1 MAWRR
6 MLAAAI
12 AAGSTLVAAPAA
24 MAVVPVVTANMPQD
38 LAAKSAT
45 LLGRVDP
52 SSLQTT
58 YHFEWDV
65 AGSDFCN
72 SSPTATAAMRGADG
86 IVEAYDGP
94 TSVTETVANLSPETT
109 YCFRVVAHNASGTSM
124 SSRVNFT
131 TPPMPPETA
140 LFKKPAGLVTTRTV
154 EMGFNSSIDGVTF
167 ECRTDGAAWNA
178 CASPFQL
185 TDLADGVHTFEVRA
199 IDPRTHL
206 EDETPATSTFRV
218 SAGSGTTA
226 GGAGGGSGT
235 PGTVPPGP
243 TGSAPAPVAAAPKV
257 GRAGRAKL
265 KGAKLTTGQKVSCA
279 GTGEACR
286 VTVKLTG
293 SARGSKKLA
302 KIGAARMTV
311 AAGASK
317 AVVVK
322 LNAKGRKLL
331 KKAHALKVVSLVT
344 VRRGQRI
351 PVTAGMKLN
360 VKKK

>member
-6 MLAAAI
+6 MLAAAV
-12 AAGSTLVAAPAA
+12 AVGSTLVAAPAA
-24 MAVVPVVTANMPQD
+24 MAVVPAVSANMPQVV
-38 LAAKSAT
+38 APKSAT
-45 LLGRVDP
+45 LLGHVDP
-52 SSLQTT
+52 NSLQTT

-72 SSPTATAAMRGADG
+72 SSPTAAASMIEPDG
-86 IVEAYDGP
+86 IVEAFDGP
-94 TSVTETVANLSPETT
+94 TTVTQPVANLSPETT
-109 YCFRVVAHNASGTSM
+109 YCFRVVAHNASGTST

-140 LFKKPAGLVTTRTV
+140 LFKKPAGLVTMRTV

-167 ECRTDGAAWNA
+167 ECSTDDAAWTA
-178 CASPFQL
+178 CVSPLQL
-185 TDLADGVHTFEVRA
+185 TNLTDGVHTFEVRA

-206 EDETPATSTFRV
+206 EDDTPATSTFRV
-218 SAGSGTTA
+218 SAGSGTTTA
-226 GGAGGGSGT
+226 GGGPGGAG
-235 PGTVPPGP
+235 TVPATPV
-243 TGSAPAPVAAAPKV
+243 APAPAPIAAAPKV
-257 GRAGRAKL
+257 GRAGHSKL
-265 KGAKLTTGQKVSCA
+265 TGSKLTTGQKVSCA
-279 GTGEACR
+279 GTGEACK

-293 SARGSKKLA
+293 SAKGSKKLA
-302 KIGAARMTV
+302 KIGSARMTV
-311 AAGASK
+311 AAGGSK

-344 VRRGQRI
+344 VKRGKRI
-351 PVTAGMKLN
+351 PVTAGVKLN